1 MAFCSMQG
9 KHCPLYGGSILDKYT
24 VKLYARAYRDLDD
37 IYTYIAEHLLE
48 PGTALNMVNELESA
62 IFSLE
67 EMPERGA
74 LRRIGAYANGDYRQ
88 LFVKNYVIVYRV
100 LKENREVHIV
110 TVRYSPSNF

>member
-1 MAFCSMQG
+1 M
-9 KHCPLYGGSILDKYT
+9 DKYT
-24 VKLYARAYRDLDD
+24 VKLYARAYRDLDE
-37 IYTYIAEHLLE
+37 IYSYIAEHLLE

-74 LRRIGAYANGDYRQ
+74 LRRAGAYANGDYRQ